1 MKLLNTYTYEI
12 KKSKFIGLM
21 YHVESKDE
29 VKEILESLKKEHKK
43 ARHIPYA
50 YKIGPIASKSD
61 DKEPNNTAGM
71 PIYNIIENKNLDNV
85 LIVVVRYFGGTKL
98 GAGGLFRAYM
108 EAARTVSLGD
118 NNEIL
123 LEEKRFN

>member
-1 MKLLNTYTYEI
+1 MKLLNEYTYEI

-29 VKEILESLKKEHKK
+29 VKEILDSLKKEHKK

-61 DKEPNNTAGM
+61 DKEPANTAGM
-71 PIYNIIENKNLDNV
+71 PIYTLLENKGLDNT
-85 LIVVVRYFGGTKL
+85 LIVVIRYFGGTKL

-108 EAARTVSLGD
+108 EAARGVSS
-118 NNEIL
+118 EM
-123 LEEKRFN
+123 

>member
-1 MKLLNTYTYEI
+1 MEDKLINSYTYEI

-21 YHVESKDE
+21 YHVESKEE
-29 VKEILESLKKEHKK
+29 VKEILDYLKKEHKK

-50 YKIGPIASKSD
+50 YKVGPIASKSD

-71 PIYNIIENKNLDNV
+71 PIYNILENKNLENT

-108 EAARTVSLGD
+108 EAARGVT
-118 NNEIL
+118 NEIQM
-123 LEEKRFN
+123 EKVSN

>member
-1 MKLLNTYTYEI
+1 MENHLINEYTYEI

-21 YHVESKDE
+21 FHVESKEE
-29 VKEILESLKKEHKK
+29 VKSILDELKKEHKK

-50 YKIGPIASKSD
+50 YKIGSIASKSD

-71 PIYNIIENKNLDNV
+71 PIYTILEQKDLKDT

-108 EAARTVSLGD
+108 EAARGVTD
-118 NNEIL
+118 EIQV
-123 LEEKRFN
+123 EKASN